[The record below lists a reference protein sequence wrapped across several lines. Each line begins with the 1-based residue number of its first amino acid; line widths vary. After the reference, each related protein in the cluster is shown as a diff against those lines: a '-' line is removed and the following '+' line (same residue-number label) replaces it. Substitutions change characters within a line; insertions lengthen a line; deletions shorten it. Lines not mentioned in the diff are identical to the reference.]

1 VTIDRYRSDVSGA
14 PDASLLRVP
23 QRSVLADEVYEI
35 LKESLRSHQ
44 IAPGQRLNLDRL
56 ARELHVSNTPVR
68 QALARLEAD
77 GLVTKEPYRGFRA
90 TQLLDS
96 HTIAELYDYRL
107 LIEPAC
113 AARAARR
120 GDAVTLSELQ
130 SLCEA
135 GEIRRLIADADDH
148 EAIGLRDVDFHLAIS
163 TSAGNSVVTDNLAAA
178 LTRMQLYTVYDRHG
192 AGEEAWDEH
201 RQVLAAIKD
210 GDPDGAASA
219 MRTHLLNGLERLRA
233 AVR

>member
-1 VTIDRYRSDVSGA
+1 VTIDRARFGSGA
-14 PDASLLRVP
+14 PDKSLLRVP

-44 IAPGQRLNLDRL
+44 IAPGQRLNLDQL

-120 GDAVTLSELQ
+120 GDAVRLSELQ

-148 EAIGLRDVDFHLAIS
+148 EAIGLRDVEFHLTIC

-201 RQVLAAIKD
+201 RQILAAIKD